1 MAKKVHVK
9 TEQNTTRKLVKE
21 LAERIKAERIN
32 DIGTFEKQEGMF
44 VVKRKYNGK
53 KVSKVN
59 FRQLRGLCNFLR
71 ANPKMKDDE
80 IRMLLHKKSCEFTF
94 LIDCDR
100 LVDDFFNELRKHG
113 AESVAVQI
121 EMNGEIEN
129 LRG

>member
-9 TEQNTTRKLVKE
+9 QEQNETRKLVKE
-21 LAERIKAERIN
+21 LTERIKAERIN
-32 DIGTFEKQEGMF
+32 DVGTFEKVEGMY

-71 ANPKMKDDE
+71 SNPKMKDDE
-80 IRMLLHKKSCEFTF
+80 IRMLLHKRSHDFSF
-94 LIDCDR
+94 LINCDR
-100 LVDDFFNELRKHG
+100 LVEDFFNELRKHG

-121 EMNGEIEN
+121 ENSKDVMINY
-129 LRG
+129 